1 MPRLSA
7 KRSLKSAVRE
17 WCTQDFLISSLC
29 FLGSVSQLSPQSLIL
44 HIITLLM
51 LTGKPES
58 LVCEAISAPIH
69 ANAQDKEELGFKPFG
84 FSNFGKW
91 DFVFSKLFPPQYIP
105 TNTLEISL
113 IISQSTSSPFEG
125 FEDMEGRLLCFLL
138 ALQIVRWTCA
148 TSRPLAPNDGLG
160 SRPPGQ
166 KPEALQVSLSSKE
179 TSSQSLKS
187 MERAGGESKV
197 GIGSS
202 PPNCE
207 HKCYGCTPCEA
218 IQVPTTT
225 SKRVHVGLQYANYE
239 PESWKCKCGPSFY
252 SP

>member
-1 MPRLSA
+1 
-7 KRSLKSAVRE
+7 
-17 WCTQDFLISSLC
+17 
-29 FLGSVSQLSPQSLIL
+29 
-44 HIITLLM
+44 
-51 LTGKPES
+51 
-58 LVCEAISAPIH
+58 
-69 ANAQDKEELGFKPFG
+69 
-84 FSNFGKW
+84 
-91 DFVFSKLFPPQYIP
+91 
-105 TNTLEISL
+105 
-113 IISQSTSSPFEG
+113 
-125 FEDMEGRLLCFLL
+125 MEGRLLCFLL

-160 SRPPGQ
+160 SRQPGTGQ
-166 KPEALQVSLSSKE
+166 KPEPEALQVPLSSKE
-179 TSSQSLKS
+179 TSSQSLKN
-187 MERAGGESKV
+187 MESAGREGESKV

-225 SKRVHVGLQYANYE
+225 SKRIHVGLQYANYE